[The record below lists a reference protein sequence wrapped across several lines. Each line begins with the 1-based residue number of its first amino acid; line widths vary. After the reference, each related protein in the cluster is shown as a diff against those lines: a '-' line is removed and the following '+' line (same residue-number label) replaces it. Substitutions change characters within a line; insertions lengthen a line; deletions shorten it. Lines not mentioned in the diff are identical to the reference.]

1 MSSGRARRASDRGLL
16 PMTLESYLTLLDWT
30 GRQWHSRTRPVLDC
44 LRALPPDCGN
54 SPGTRFDR
62 GHVRI
67 LTRAF
72 STEQSERLPAW
83 RKEPRG
89 LAQLRAFISWAL
101 GLVSSA
107 RCQYLDKRCAS
118 IIGPRAPIAWL
129 NGYNHAVVSVLFKWV
144 ALFRY

>member
-1 MSSGRARRASDRGLL
+1 
-16 PMTLESYLTLLDWT
+16 
-30 GRQWHSRTRPVLDC
+30 
-44 LRALPPDCGN
+44 
-54 SPGTRFDR
+54 
-62 GHVRI
+62 
-67 LTRAF
+67 
-72 STEQSERLPAW
+72 STEQLERLLPAW

-129 NGYNHAVVSVLFKWV
+129 NGYNHAVVSVLFISGWPFSASLAFV
-144 ALFRY
+144 RVGSSAWSGGICGLRRR